1 MKKTPLQLIKAAC
14 LEGGSSFEEDRK
26 PLPIK
31 GSTHNVPIPINPEC
45 NIFAFPTQ
53 SPSAFQCNWIF
64 YNHVKSIKPSETRTE
79 VTSKSIIL
87 FRNEHLFPMNVSNYT
102 LQNKYKEP
110 QFVFFSSLNK
120 FTRYQ
125 DSRRQPKPVSP
136 GLPHKNSEWRNQYEQ
151 TTN

>member
-87 FRNEHLFPMNVSNYT
+87 LRNLFRPNVFHSSARPPRVRAIT
-102 LQNKYKEP
+102 
-110 QFVFFSSLNK
+110 FFSCNCYIYCMGFGQYWTLSCLA
-120 FTRYQ
+120 
-125 DSRRQPKPVSP
+125 DSSVPIQP
-136 GLPHKNSEWRNQYEQ
+136 YI
-151 TTN
+151 